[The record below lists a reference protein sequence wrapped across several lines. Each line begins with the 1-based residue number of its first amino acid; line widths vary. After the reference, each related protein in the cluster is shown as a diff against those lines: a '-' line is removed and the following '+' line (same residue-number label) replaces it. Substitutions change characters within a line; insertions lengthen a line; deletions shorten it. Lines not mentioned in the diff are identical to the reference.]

1 MEPTGMQQP
10 DRLANRLLIVDDEDQ
25 ICAVVAAVAEE
36 VGFAVAVCGSADEF
50 RRLYAE
56 VDPTVIVL
64 DLSIRGGDGVQLM
77 RFLAEQESRAGVVL
91 MSGAEM
97 RTLSAAE
104 RVGAASGLTMLAAIQ
119 KPFEPEPFRETLR
132 NARGAT
138 EPITADAIRDG
149 LAAGEFTAHYLPIA
163 QHKADGSWRIA
174 SVEALVRWKHPQR
187 QEIVYPSEFM
197 QIAEH
202 AGLATHITDFV
213 LQRSVEQARVWHQSG
228 VQIGVAVNF
237 NVGLLADLEVPDRL
251 ELLMREYELDPRY
264 LTLEF
269 TEIAPLEEPRMMI
282 DIMTRLRLKGFRLS
296 LDDFGTGYSSFTQL
310 TRMPFNEV
318 KLDRSL
324 MEDVPGRP
332 ESETILRALVQLGQT
347 LGITVCAEG
356 IDREDLLQFLKDLG
370 CNRLQ
375 GHLISRALTSAEMQ
389 EFYHRWNG
397 ESLAA

>member
-1 MEPTGMQQP
+1 MAHNP
-10 DRLANRLLIVDDEDQ
+10 NRLLIVDDDDA
-25 ICAVVAAVAEE
+25 ICAIVSAVAEE
-36 VGFAVAVCGSADEF
+36 VGFSAAACGSADEF
-50 RRLYAE
+50 RHLHAE
-56 VDPTVIVL
+56 IEPTVVVL
-64 DLSIRGGDGVQLM
+64 DLSIRGGDGVELM
-77 RFLAEQESRAGVVL
+77 RFLAEQGTRAGVILV
-91 MSGAEM
+91 SGAEM

-119 KPFEPEPFRETLR
+119 KPFEPETFRDTLK

-138 EPITADAIRDG
+138 EPITAEAIRSG

-163 QHKADGSWRIA
+163 EHKADGSWRIA
-174 SVEALVRWKHPQR
+174 AVEALVRWRHPR
-187 QEIVYPSEFM
+187 REEIVGPGEFM
-197 QIAEH
+197 QVAENG
-202 AGLATHITDFV
+202 GLASHITDFV
-213 LQRSVEQARVWHQSG
+213 LQRAVEQARVWHTNG
-228 VQIGVAVNF
+228 VPIGVAVNF
-237 NVGLLADLEVPDRL
+237 NVGMLADLEVPDRL
-251 ELLMREYELDPRY
+251 ELLMREYDLDPRY

-324 MEDVPGRP
+324 MDDVPGRL

-356 IDREDLLQFLKDLG
+356 IDREDLLHFLKHLG
-370 CNRLQ
+370 CDRLQ
-375 GHLISRALTSAEMQ
+375 GHLISQPLSSAELT

-397 ESLAA
+397 ELLAA

>member
-1 MEPTGMQQP
+1 
-10 DRLANRLLIVDDEDQ
+10 
-25 ICAVVAAVAEE
+25 
-36 VGFAVAVCGSADEF
+36 
-50 RRLYAE
+50 
-56 VDPTVIVL
+56 
-64 DLSIRGGDGVQLM
+64 
-77 RFLAEQESRAGVVL
+77 
-91 MSGAEM
+91 
-97 RTLSAAE
+97 
-104 RVGAASGLTMLAAIQ
+104 
-119 KPFEPEPFRETLR
+119 
-132 NARGAT
+132 
-138 EPITADAIRDG
+138 
-149 LAAGEFTAHYLPIA
+149 
-163 QHKADGSWRIA
+163 
-174 SVEALVRWKHPQR
+174 
-187 QEIVYPSEFM
+187 
-197 QIAEH
+197 
-202 AGLATHITDFV
+202 
-213 LQRSVEQARVWHQSG
+213 VWHQNG

-251 ELLMREYELDPRY
+251 ELLMREYDLDPRY

-356 IDREDLLQFLKDLG
+356 IDREDLLHFLKELG

-375 GHLISRALTSAEMQ
+375 GHLISRALSSAEMQ